1 MLEKLQDIYNQVAG
15 REDFVLM
22 PKTKITEMGLSSLG
36 LIHLICQ
43 IEDTYDIE
51 IENQEMIRFKTV
63 KDVLRCLEKHLNR

>member
-36 LIHLICQ
+36 LIHLI
-43 IEDTYDIE
+43 
-51 IENQEMIRFKTV
+51 
-63 KDVLRCLEKHLNR
+63 